1 METKTLVLGVI
12 GVDTHIV
19 GNWILKYT
27 LEKAGFKVVNLGAAV
42 SQKEF
47 IDAAIESNA
56 DAILVSSL
64 VGHAVLDCEGFRQAC
79 EEAGLKDI
87 LLYIG
92 GYLMVGD
99 QEWEGVE
106 KKFKELGFSR
116 AYPPGA
122 LPAVAIADLKK
133 DLGVE

>member
-1 METKTLVLGVI
+1 MESKTLVLGVI

-19 GNWILKYT
+19 GNWVLKYS

-47 IDAAIESNA
+47 INAAIESNA

-64 VGHAVLDCEGFRQAC
+64 MGHALLDCEGFRQQC

-87 LLYIG
+87 ILYIG
-92 GYLMVGD
+92 GYLTVGD
-99 QEWEGVE
+99 QDWGNIE
-106 KKFKELGFSR
+106 KRFKEMGFNR
-116 AYPPGA
+116 VYPPDT
-122 LPAVAIADLKK
+122 LPATAIADLKH
-133 DLGVE
+133 DLGLS

>member
-27 LEKAGFKVVNLGAAV
+27 FEKAGFKVVNLGAAV

-64 VGHAVLDCEGFRQAC
+64 VGHAVLDCEGFRPAC

-92 GYLMVGD
+92 GYLVVGD
-99 QEWEGVE
+99 QEWGGIE

-116 AYPPGA
+116 AYPPGT

-133 DLGVE
+133 DLGLE